1 MTFLPS
7 RFCTAS
13 LAFVFVFCFSY
24 SASATDEPIYLIL
37 NGNPIAAKYAAGRLI
52 RLPPQDV
59 YDVGGLRDL
68 EAVSALTKQSVLK
81 SLSGSG
87 MPTPVRISPPRVP
100 EYGVPMFQIL
110 DDGLTKRRT
119 EASVLAWSGSAL
131 FREVVLDRPGA
142 TVQLRRSL
150 ISESNKLIRPKLDF
164 RPYKP
169 VGRQL
174 KIEGPVK
181 VRDYG
186 RTSIAPHLA
195 FIDVT
200 WRIKDLPDALANHG
214 IDSIS
219 PFFRVEY
226 VFDTRT
232 GKPVYRNTT
241 DVGGIED
248 REMLIFKEANGPLLM
263 AVMINCSDGAEP
275 FIIDLEH
282 ESYGTE
288 ANSDV
293 PEVPHC
299 FPAQ

>member
-1 MTFLPS
+1 MTYLPS

-13 LAFVFVFCFSY
+13 LALVFCFSD
-24 SASATDEPIYLIL
+24 SASAVDEPSYFIL
-37 NGNPIAAKYAAGRLI
+37 NGNPIAAKYAGGKLM
-52 RLPPQDV
+52 RLPTQDA
-59 YDVGGLRDL
+59 YDVGGLEDL
-68 EAVSALTKQSVLK
+68 EAVSALTKQSALK
-81 SLSGSG
+81 SLSARG
-87 MPTPVRISPPRVP
+87 MQIPVRISPPRVP
-100 EYGVPMFQIL
+100 EYGVPMFQISA
-110 DDGLTKRRT
+110 DGLTERRI
-119 EASVLAWSGSAL
+119 EASVLAWSGPAL

-150 ISESNKLIRPKLDF
+150 VSQSSKLLKPKLDF
-164 RPYKP
+164 RLHKP
-169 VGRQL
+169 VGRKL
-174 KIEGPVK
+174 RIEGPVK

-200 WRIKDLPDALANHG
+200 WRIKDLPDALVNRG

-232 GKPVYRNTT
+232 RKPVYRNTT
-241 DVGGIED
+241 NVGGIED
-248 REMLIFKEANGPLLM
+248 REMLIFKEPNGPLLM

-275 FIIDLEH
+275 FIIDLER